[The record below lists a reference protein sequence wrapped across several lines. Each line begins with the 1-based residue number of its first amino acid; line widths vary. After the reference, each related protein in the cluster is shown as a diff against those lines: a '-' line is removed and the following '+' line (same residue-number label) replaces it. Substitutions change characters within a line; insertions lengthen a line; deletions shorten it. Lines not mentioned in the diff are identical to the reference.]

1 MNPKYLLAIAA
12 LFTSAHAFKGEMRA
26 GDYWTDGAS
35 PNWASQT
42 IYLKDD
48 LTGSTYEGKLLG
60 GFNWCI
66 TRECKVRFAR
76 WAVRGSFHETS
87 EGGYQF
93 TANMWKTNDGCHNID
108 FLGALDANHGYC
120 CGSLPCQFTA

>member
-1 MNPKYLLAIAA
+1 MHYKYLAAIASI
-12 LFTSAHAFKGEMRA
+12 FTSAHAFKGDMGASE
-26 GDYWTDGAS
+26 YWTDGGS

-42 IYLKDD
+42 IYLTDNYTK
-48 LTGSTYEGKLLG
+48 STYEGKLLG
-60 GFNWCI
+60 GFNWCV
-66 TRECKVRFAR
+66 TRQCKVN
-76 WAVRGSFHETS
+76 FHETS

-108 FLGALDANHGYC
+108 FLGALDAHHGYC